1 MSNETTP
8 KCITN
13 AILNLCHTLR
23 PSEDPILVP
32 AYPFDNMRINQ
43 CFHNVSSVVDI
54 IGGRLITGWVIWQW
68 DNILVEAEAHA
79 IWESPDNQ
87 LIDVTPHISAEK
99 QILFLPDD
107 TVVYT
112 GTPIPSHRQALTN
125 SPLVAE
131 LITLYNK
138 KDEIAASCTGAT
150 YEIPIEMYKRI
161 IELQERF
168 HRKSNRNDTCPCGSG
183 LKYKKCCGRYHY

>member
-1 MSNETTP
+1 M
-8 KCITN
+8 
-13 AILNLCHTLR
+13 
-23 PSEDPILVP
+23 
-32 AYPFDNMRINQ
+32 
-43 CFHNVSSVVDI
+43 
-54 IGGRLITGWVIWQW
+54 
-68 DNILVEAEAHA
+68 EAEAHA

-87 LIDVTPHISAEK
+87 LIDITPHVPAEK
-99 QILFLPDD
+99 QILFLLDD
-107 TVVYT
+107 TVVYI

-138 KDEIAASCTGAT
+138 KDEIAATCTVAT

-168 HRKSNRNDTCPCGSG
+168 HRKSNRNASCPCGSG
-183 LKYKKCCGRYHY
+183 LKYKKYYNTLTYLFHHQNPEYINAPLPT